1 MIPSPEGMLSSSHV
15 LPSPR
20 GAMWQ
25 LATVAYTILAL
36 ELTLIR
42 WMSQQIRVFA
52 YFTNVLLIA
61 AFLGIGIG
69 IAFSRYGSRLIRL
82 FLPSLLGL
90 AVILRY
96 SDGLGLMFLSFPD
109 RAISMWGADGLKADE
124 TFATSLI
131 LITLLFSATAW
142 LFLCLGAR
150 LGELFAVAPPLRAY
164 AVDLTGS
171 LAGVAA
177 AVALAALSTSPAW
190 WILLSVLPV
199 LLWHS
204 RTVISLIAFAGAVV
218 FAGLSVEGAQFSP
231 YNRIDV
237 KPDGRGTLV
246 LSANRDHHQSLLDL
260 SVARRAAA
268 TEADSHE
275 LATHAA
281 FYELPFRVVTSRR
294 TALIVGAGTG
304 NDVAAALRM
313 GFGHV
318 DAIEIDPVIGQVGRE
333 RHPEKPYS
341 DPRVQLTIADARHYI
356 NDSSA
361 RYDAV
366 CFGLLDSHSMFSSM
380 STLRLDNYVYTTD
393 ALRLAWERVAPGGVL
408 SISFMVFRQRFIAE
422 RIAQSIELA
431 TGEAPLV
438 VASEGHDTFAFIRA
452 RGVSRAELARRLGV
466 TPVEDLGRDI
476 RVSTDDWPF
485 LYIRP
490 GTFPAGYVAVLSIVL
505 ILALASSRLAFGKGF
520 YSRRR
525 FDGPLFLFG
534 AAFLLIETR
543 SITNLS
549 LLFGSTWV
557 VNAAVFGGVL
567 LIANVANAAVRKGS
581 DHLVVPAAAL
591 LILSMAGALLVT
603 NSALSMLPLGIAR
616 ATGILINV
624 LPIGFAGVL
633 FSALLARSPDP
644 VASLG
649 SNLVGAVL
657 GGVLEYGSMIV
668 GLRAMAAVAGAIY
681 LLAIA
686 ISWKRL
692 RQPGMAV

>member
-1 MIPSPEGMLSSSHV
+1 
-15 LPSPR
+15 
-20 GAMWQ
+20 MWQ
-25 LATVAYTILAL
+25 LATIAYTILAL

-52 YFTNVLLIA
+52 YFTNLLLIA

-69 IAFSRYGSRLIRL
+69 VAYSRFGSRLIHA
-82 FLPSLLGL
+82 FLPSLFAL

-96 SDGLGLMFLSFPD
+96 SDALGLMFLSFPD

-124 TFATSLI
+124 TFATNLV

-150 LGELFAVAPPLRAY
+150 LGQLFAAAPPLRAY

-171 LAGVAA
+171 LAGVVA
-177 AVALAALSTSPAW
+177 AVALAALSTTPPW
-190 WILLSVLPV
+190 WLALSVLPV

-204 RTVISLIAFAGAVV
+204 RRAVSLLAFAGAVL
-218 FAGLSVEGAQFSP
+218 FAGLSVEGARFSP

-237 KPDGRGTLV
+237 TPDGRGNLV
-246 LSANRDHHQSLLDL
+246 LSANRDHHQVMLDL
-260 SVARRAAA
+260 SAAHRAAA
-268 TEADSHE
+268 SEREARE
-275 LATHAA
+275 LAVRAA
-281 FYELPFRVVTSRR
+281 FYEMPFRAVTHGR
-294 TALIVGAGTG
+294 TALVVGAGTG
-304 NDVAAALRM
+304 NDVAAALRT
-313 GFGHV
+313 GFTHV
-318 DAIEIDPVIGQVGRE
+318 DAVEIDPVIGQIGRE
-333 RHPEKPYS
+333 LHPEKPYS
-341 DPRVQLTIADARHYI
+341 DPRVRLTITDARHYI
-356 NDSSA
+356 NDSPA
-361 RYDAV
+361 QFDAV
-366 CFGLLDSHSMFSSM
+366 CYGLLDSHSMFSSM

-393 ALRLAWERVAPGGVL
+393 ALRLAWQRVAPGGVL

-422 RIAQSIELA
+422 RIARSIEVA

-452 RGVSRAELARRLGV
+452 RGISRADLARRLGV
-466 TPVEDLGRDI
+466 SAVEDLGRDI

-490 GTFPAGYVAVLSIVL
+490 GTFPSGYVAVLSVVF
-505 ILALASSRLAFGKGF
+505 ILAVGASRAAFGKGF

-525 FDGPLFLFG
+525 FDLPLFLFG

-549 LLFGSTWV
+549 LLFGSTWI

-567 LIANVANAAVRKGS
+567 LLANIANAAVRKGS

-591 LILSMAGALLVT
+591 LFVSLAVALLVT
-603 NSALSMLPLGIAR
+603 NSALSILPLGIAR
-616 ATGILINV
+616 TAGILINV

-633 FSALLARSPDP
+633 FSALLARSTDP

-649 SNLVGAVL
+649 SNLLGAVL
-657 GGVLEYGSMIV
+657 GGILEYGSMIA
-668 GLRAMAAVAGAIY
+668 GLRAMAAVAAAIY
-681 LLAIA
+681 VVAVTIA
-686 ISWKRL
+686 GKRL
-692 RQPGMAV
+692 RRPEPA